1 VTPEEHALRL
11 VIDVLERLGVPYM
24 VTGSVATSYHGHPRA
39 THDADIVF
47 DPTANQLEMLIAEL
61 DRAGFYVDMD
71 GAREALRRRRPFNVI
86 EMEHASK
93 IDLIVR
99 KDRPFSQEE
108 FARRQRADL
117 PFRNAVTL
125 VTPEDAILSKL
136 EWARQS
142 GESERQLRDAR
153 GVLELNSSLDR
164 DYIERWALEL
174 GVEDLWRRI
183 VAGP

>member
-11 VIDVLERLGVPYM
+11 VIDLLERQGVPYM
-24 VTGSVATSYHGHPRA
+24 LTGSVATSYHGHPRA

-47 DPTANQLEMLIAEL
+47 DPTPDQLEVLLVDL

-71 GAREALRRRRPFNVI
+71 GAREALRRRRQFNVI
-86 EMEHASK
+86 EMQHASK

-108 FARRQRADL
+108 FQRRQRADL
-117 PFRNAVTL
+117 PFRDAVTL

-136 EWARQS
+136 EWARRS

-153 GVLELNSSLDR
+153 GVLELNPTLDR
-164 DYIERWALEL
+164 HYIDHWAAEL
-174 GVEDLWRRI
+174 GVEDLWRR
-183 VAGP
+183 VAVGR